1 MDDASHDGAGF
12 HRWSPHFFVPPTNN
26 DSTIESRSLSLS
38 IVGWLCYDCAI
49 NVENHVPVCVRESF
63 QVTRPK
69 IYARFRN
76 GCRLDF
82 HSEYNYEPSAR
93 PAPIIKPPLRY
104 KCTFW

>member
-49 NVENHVPVCVRESF
+49 NVENHVPVCVRERAFKSPG
-63 QVTRPK
+63 R
-69 IYARFRN
+69 
-76 GCRLDF
+76 
-82 HSEYNYEPSAR
+82 
-93 PAPIIKPPLRY
+93 RY
-104 KCTFW
+104 THVFEMGAA